1 MRDPAPPVPRPAP
14 RPPRQRWEFPHAAVP
29 AGRCPRC
36 AFPPE
41 ACLCPEIPRLAVP
54 WRVVILRHASEIP
67 RMTNSGRWAALALEG
82 AVLHDHARDGT
93 PASDDALR
101 ALVGEGPAA
110 LLFPSPHAAARPP
123 EGLRTLVVPDATW
136 SQARRMVQ
144 RLGPLR
150 TLPRLSLPPPPA
162 VARMRAPPV
171 AGGMS
176 TLEAVAAALEL
187 LGDPASA
194 ERLRALHALAVE
206 RTLRLKGMWP
216 PGQDRHPRASR

>member
-1 MRDPAPPVPRPAP
+1 M
-14 RPPRQRWEFPHAAVP
+14 RWEFPHAAVP

-54 WRVVILRHASEIP
+54 WRIVILRHASEIP

-82 AVLHDHARDGT
+82 AVLHDHARDAT
-93 PASDDALR
+93 PVSDEALQ
-101 ALVGEGPAA
+101 ALVGEAPAA
-110 LLFPSPHAAARPP
+110 LLFPSPRGEERPP
-123 EGLRTLVVPDATW
+123 EGLRTIVVPDATW

-144 RLGPLR
+144 RLRPLQR
-150 TLPRLSLPPPPA
+150 LPRMTIPA
-162 VARMRAPPV
+162 AAPALRMRQPPV

-176 TLEAVAAALEL
+176 TLEAIAAALEL
-187 LGDPASA
+187 LGDAA
-194 ERLRALHALAVE
+194 AGARLRALHGAAVE

-216 PGQDRHPRASR
+216 PDRNPHAGGPA

>member
-1 MRDPAPPVPRPAP
+1 MTRP
-14 RPPRQRWEFPHAAVP
+14 RWEFPHAAVP

-41 ACLCPEIPRLAVP
+41 ACLCAEIPRLAIP

-82 AVLHDHARDGT
+82 AVLHDHARDER
-93 PASDDALR
+93 PASDEALR
-101 ALVGEGPAA
+101 ALVGPEPAA
-110 LLFPSPHAAARPP
+110 LLFPSPHGEGRPP
-123 EGLRTLVVPDATW
+123 AGLRTIVVPDATW

-144 RLGPLR
+144 RLGPLQR
-150 TLPRLSLPPPPA
+150 LPRLSLPPPPPA
-162 VARMRAPPV
+162 LRMRQPPV

-176 TLEAVAAALEL
+176 TLEAVAAVLEL
-187 LGDPASA
+187 LGDAA
-194 ERLRALHALAVE
+194 AGARLRALHAAAVE

-216 PGQDRHPRASR
+216 PGRNPHP

>member
-1 MRDPAPPVPRPAP
+1 V
-14 RPPRQRWEFPHAAVP
+14 RWEFPNASVP

-41 ACLCPEIPRLAVP
+41 SCLCAEIPRLAVP
-54 WRVVILRHASEIP
+54 WRVVIVRHASEIP

-82 AVLHDHARDGT
+82 AVLHDHARDGR
-93 PASDDALR
+93 PADDAALQ
-101 ALVGEGPAA
+101 ALVGEAPAA
-110 LLFPSPHAAARPP
+110 LLFPSPHAATRPP
-123 EGLRTLVVPDATW
+123 EGLQTLVVPDATW

-144 RLGPLR
+144 RLGPLQR
-150 TLPRLSLPPPPA
+150 LPRLSLPAPPPA
-162 VARMRAPPV
+162 ARMRQPPH

-187 LGDPASA
+187 LGDAA
-194 ERLRALHALAVE
+194 AGARLRALHAVAVE

-216 PGQDRHPRASR
+216 PGRNPHPGAA

>member
-1 MRDPAPPVPRPAP
+1 VARASSRPRAG
-14 RPPRQRWEFPHAAVP
+14 RWEFPHAAVP

-41 ACLCPEIPRLAVP
+41 ACLCPEIPRLAIP

-82 AVLHDHARDGT
+82 AVLHDHARDGA
-93 PASDDALR
+93 PADGPALQ
-101 ALVGEGPAA
+101 ALVGAAPAA
-110 LLFPSPHAAARPP
+110 LLFPSPNATGRPP
-123 EGLRTLVVPDATW
+123 EGLRTIVVPDATW

-144 RLGPLR
+144 RLAPLQR
-150 TLPRLSLPPPPA
+150 LPRLALPAPPPA
-162 VARMRAPPV
+162 LRMRQPPV

-187 LGDPASA
+187 LGDAA
-194 ERLRALHALAVE
+194 AGARLRALHAAAVE

-216 PGQDRHPRASR
+216 PDRNPHP